1 MCLHPNLLLGCYV
14 FRTLASGVH
23 IVEPWLSGC
32 TVSICVCSHTG
43 CRLDYHRVWTS
54 DTCKTVSGAE
64 GFFSRS
70 GNAAHEA
77 KYPLHCTPATKT
89 LGTRCCADLFKVTQ
103 PFAKYLVVVGM
114 KLPFSF
120 PGQEAISWWIR
131 PLLEQQWSSSSMHWR
146 EPRQVY
152 KAAAHWNPVLQGP
165 GVYQYDHK
173 KMCR

>member
-1 MCLHPNLLLGCYV
+1 MEPYLKLWLMPQSRNRFATTLHMCLHPNLLLGCYV
-14 FRTLASGVH
+14 FRTLASGVY

-120 PGQEAISWWIR
+120 ARSRSYLMVDSAPTGTAMVIQLHA
-131 PLLEQQWSSSSMHWR
+131 LERTKTS
-146 EPRQVY
+146 
-152 KAAAHWNPVLQGP
+152 L
-165 GVYQYDHK
+165 
-173 KMCR
+173 